1 MKLRNIFLMALPLV
15 AAVSSCTRHAGEP
28 AKRSL
33 LLNNETNV
41 DTEGYLFFKLA
52 HEKAVYEVQLA
63 KYVQSV
69 GASAATKNLAS
80 KISDLYG
87 EMIPEL
93 ETLASAFHVVLPD
106 PGIPGFSMPHHF
118 ATDSLTGFNNE
129 AYTAHVQHEQGAILE
144 HFNRV
149 SRNTSK
155 TLKAYAN
162 EKLPAVKEVFALAG
176 GHEEHGAHH

>member
-1 MKLRNIFLMALPLV
+1 MALPLV
-15 AAVSSCTRHAGEP
+15 VAVSSCTRHAGEP

-41 DTEGYLFFKLA
+41 DTEGYMFFKLA

-69 GASAATKNLAS
+69 ASSAATKNLAS

-93 ETLASAFHVVLPD
+93 ETLATTFHVVLPD
-106 PGIPGFSMPHHF
+106 PGIPGFAMPHHF
-118 ATDSLTGFNNE
+118 ATDSLTSFNNE
-129 AYTAHVQHEQGAILE
+129 AYAAHVQHEQSTILE
-144 HFNRV
+144 QFNRA
-149 SRNTSK
+149 SRNTAK
-155 TLKAYAN
+155 PLKDYAK

-176 GHEEHGAHH
+176 GHEDHGAHH